1 MSAAAR
7 RPTRSPQPLTADDV
21 QRRLPL
27 LRAIVSDINR
37 LHRDIADRRERVAS
51 IRKLPGGKRREGS
64 VYAEELEQIDDGIRR
79 DEETLRGYVGELENL
94 GGILRD
100 PDVGRIEFAGR
111 NEGRKVFFGWTL
123 GDEDLG
129 YWRPSDSAESDR
141 HSLLEGSVPQ
151 DDDAT

>member
-27 LRAIVSDINR
+27 LRAIVADIIR
-37 LHRDIADRRERVAS
+37 LHRDIADRRERVAN

-64 VYAEELEQIDDGIRR
+64 IYAEELEQIEEDIRR
-79 DEETLRGYVGELENL
+79 DEETLRGYVGELENV

-100 PDVGRIEFAGR
+100 PDAGRIEVAGR
-111 NEGRKVFFGWTL
+111 NEGRKVYFGWTF
-123 GDEDLG
+123 GDDYLG
-129 YWRPSDSAESDR
+129 YWRPTDSDESER
-141 HSLLEGSVPQ
+141 HPMLEGSVSQ

>member
-7 RPTRSPQPLTADDV
+7 RPSRSPQPLSADDV

-27 LRAIVSDINR
+27 LRAIVADITR

-64 VYAEELEQIDDGIRR
+64 VYAEELEQIEEDIRR

-94 GGILRD
+94 GGLLRD
-100 PDVGRIEFAGR
+100 PDTGRIEFAGR
-111 NEGRKVFFGWTL
+111 SEGRKVFFGWTL
-123 GDEDLG
+123 GEDDLG
-129 YWRPSDSAESDR
+129 YWRPTDSAESDR
-141 HSLLEGSVPQ
+141 HSLLEGSVSQ

>member
-123 GDEDLG
+123 GDDDLG